1 MRCDSKDSQQR
12 FVLADKACSC
22 GLDVCVHSQ
31 THMYEGERFTVY
43 IVPLE
48 QCMMCCDECR
58 LMQLLDKPVMS
69 QHTAWATTCA
79 LRLRLQARMRA
90 RPVKVK
96 SREGKRKLYNTKCG
110 LVDMYAGFLD
120 YGSTCSAALV
130 RWPPYNLGS
139 WMAGCCP
146 AVSTTLI
153 LQQPTLTALCN
164 NT

>member
-1 MRCDSKDSQQR
+1 MRCDSKDGQQR
-12 FVLADKACSC
+12 FVPADKACSC

-96 SREGKRKLYNTKCG
+96 GREGKQMLYCTKYG
-110 LVDMYAGFLD
+110 LDDMSACFHFQILCCIDQMASIQFGLLD
-120 YGSTCSAALV
+120 GWVLFCSQH
-130 RWPPYNLGS
+130 Y
-139 WMAGCCP
+139 
-146 AVSTTLI
+146 I
-153 LQQPTLTALCN
+153 DLTAAYLDCAL
-164 NT
+164 